1 MLFRSY
7 QGLEP
12 ATRSHVELRSMPNL
26 VTMKTKKRAAN
37 TIEMMAGRDRTR
49 RKIDGGVDGALS

>member
-1 MLFRSY
+1 
-7 QGLEP
+7 
-12 ATRSHVELRSMPNL
+12 MPNL